1 MKASLTAPD
10 PSPAERRLIAACMA
24 GGVQTVAGAVN
35 HGISAETF
43 ADPML
48 GIIWQALVQTATE
61 DKDTHVFKVGRRAFG
76 SAIDA
81 ESMGQLAEIA
91 ALEPTSIFAK
101 QLTIEVIDANKRRKA
116 VTKLAQAL
124 GAVTPREGGE
134 WEEDWS
140 AARKAIYEA
149 ELAVSIQGATK
160 SLSAIVDEYIHDEMH
175 GKEAGVV
182 GTGLPHCDEY
192 FGKIRGGEV
201 CVIAGRPGVG
211 KTALAIQM
219 ADSVVR
225 GGGKAM
231 IVSLEMQA
239 RDLVGRLAK
248 QRLGRSA
255 GIVRGCTAAE
265 YQSAK
270 TSWIASAQKMKA
282 DEKRLHIFEV
292 RQVKSVSDIEDRVA
306 MLKAADALP
315 NVVVIDYLQ
324 LLHAEDSRAP
334 REQQVALMSRR
345 IKLMALN
352 FNVAVILLSQLNR
365 DAEKDGSRPKLS
377 GLRESGAIEQDADR
391 VWLLYP
397 DPDVMAVPD
406 APTVQVVIDQ
416 AKNRNGAGGIA
427 KVVEFF
433 KPSFSFHKKL

>member
-1 MKASLTAPD
+1 MKAPSTGPD
-10 PSPAERRLIAACMA
+10 YSAAERRLIASCMA
-24 GGVQTVAGAVN
+24 GGVQTVATAVN
-35 HGISAETF
+35 QGVSADTF

-81 ESMGQLAEIA
+81 ESMAELARIA
-91 ALEPTSIFAK
+91 SLEPTSIFARA
-101 QLTIEVIDANKRRKA
+101 LTIEVIDANKRRQA
-116 VTKLAQAL
+116 VTKLGQAL
-124 GAVTPREGGE
+124 NAVTPRDGAE
-134 WEEDWS
+134 WDEDWS
-140 AARKAIYEA
+140 AARKAIHEA

-160 SLSAIVDEYIHDEMH
+160 TLSAIVDEYIHDEIH
-175 GKEAGVV
+175 GREAGIV
-182 GTGLPHCDEY
+182 GTGISECDEY
-192 FGKIRGGEV
+192 FGKIRPGEV

-231 IVSLEMQA
+231 IVSLEMQS

-248 QRLGRSA
+248 QRLGRAA

-270 TSWIASAQKMKA
+270 ASWINSAQKMKA

-315 NVVVIDYLQ
+315 DVVVIDYLQ

-334 REQQVALMSRR
+334 REQQVAHMSRR
-345 IKLMALN
+345 IKLMALTY
-352 FNVAVILLSQLNR
+352 NVVVILLSQLNR
-365 DAEKDGSRPKLS
+365 DAEKDGTRPKLS

-397 DPDVMAVPD
+397 DPEMMLAPD
-406 APTVQVVIDQ
+406 CPTVQVVIDQ

>member
-1 MKASLTAPD
+1 M
-10 PSPAERRLIAACMA
+10 
-24 GGVQTVAGAVN
+24 QTVAFAVN
-35 HGISAETF
+35 QGVV
-43 ADPML
+43 ADAFSEPML
-48 GIIWQALVQTATE
+48 GLIWQALVQTATE

-76 SAIDA
+76 STLNQANMN
-81 ESMGQLAEIA
+81 ELAEIA
-91 ALEPTSIFAK
+91 ALEPTPIFAK
-101 QLTIEVIDANKRRKA
+101 ALIIEVIDANKRRKA
-116 VTKLAQAL
+116 VAKLGQAL
-124 GAVTPREGGE
+124 GAVTPREGSD
-134 WEEDWS
+134 WDDDWS
-140 AARKAIYEA
+140 QARKAIHEA
-149 ELAVSIQGATK
+149 ELAVSIQGATQ
-160 SLSAIVDEYIHDEMH
+160 SLSTIIDEYIHEETH
-175 GKEAGVV
+175 GKAAGIV
-182 GTGLPHCDEY
+182 GTGIPECDEY
-192 FGKIRGGEV
+192 FGKIRAGEV

-231 IVSLEMQA
+231 IVSLEMLA

-248 QRLGRSA
+248 QRLGRSG

-265 YQSAK
+265 FASAK
-270 TSWIASAQKMKA
+270 KSWIESAQKIKA
-282 DEKRLHIFEV
+282 DEKRLNIFEV

-365 DAEKDGSRPKLS
+365 EAEKDGSRPRLS

-397 DPDVMAVPD
+397 DPEVMAAPD
-406 APTVQVVIDQ
+406 CPTVQVVIDQ

-427 KVVEFF
+427 KIAQFY
-433 KPSFSFHKKL
+433 KPSFSFHRA